1 MDQQM
6 FDQIVKAVVEEIA
19 LTNAGFLPAD
29 EDSLKLVKLKAEA
42 EKAKAEMAEAKL
54 NEQRA
59 QIELEKAQETVANL
73 KLANQKLQLET
84 DYLRQQ
90 KKLADTK
97 VQLEVEKLQQENVLR
112 QQEIENYRMWVP
124 AGTMEKAVMT
134 NFNRMRKKMMSDYGH
149 MDSPAHD
156 AHQSGFGSFVDGIFN

>member
-1 MDQQM
+1 MDQKM

-54 NEQRA
+54 NQRRA
-59 QIELEKAQETVANL
+59 EIELEKAQETVANL
-73 KLANQKLQLET
+73 RLANQKLQLET

-90 KKLADTK
+90 KKLSDAK
-97 VQLEVEKLQQENVLR
+97 VWLEVEKLQQENVLR
-112 QQEIENYRMWVP
+112 QQEIENYRMWTP
-124 AGTMEKAVMT
+124 AGTMEKAVMN
-134 NFNRMRKKMMSDYGH
+134 NFNRMRKKMMSDYDH
-149 MDSPAHD
+149 DSFAHGE
-156 AHQSGFGSFVDGIFN
+156 HQGGFGAFLDGVFN

>member
-59 QIELEKAQETVANL
+59 KIELEKAQETVANL

-90 KKLADTK
+90 KKLSDAK
-97 VQLEVEKLQQENVLR
+97 VWLEVEKLQQENVLR
-112 QQEIENYRMWVP
+112 QQEIENYRMWTP
-124 AGTMEKAVMT
+124 AGTMEKAVMN
-134 NFNRMRKKMMSDYGH
+134 NFNRMRKKMMSDYDH
-149 MDSPAHD
+149 DSFAH
-156 AHQSGFGSFVDGIFN
+156 HEQKGGFGSFVDGIFN

>member
-1 MDQQM
+1 MDQKM
-6 FDQIVKAVVEEIA
+6 LDQIVKAVVEEIA
-19 LTNAGFLPAD
+19 LTNAGFMPAD

-59 QIELEKAQETVANL
+59 KIELEKAQETVANL

-90 KKLADTK
+90 KKLSDAK
-97 VQLEVEKLQQENVLR
+97 VWLEVEKLQQENALR
-112 QQEIENYRMWVP
+112 QQEIESYRMWVP
-124 AGTMEKAVMT
+124 AGTMESSVMN
-134 NFNRMRKKMMSDYGH
+134 NFNRMRKKMMSDYNY
-149 MDSPAHD
+149 MDSSAHD
-156 AHQSGFGSFVDGIFN
+156 EHQSGFGSFVDGIFN

>member
-1 MDQQM
+1 MDQKM

-29 EDSLKLVKLKAEA
+29 ADSLQLVKLKAEA

-73 KLANQKLQLET
+73 KLANQKLQLEA
-84 DYLRQQ
+84 DYLRRQQ
-90 KKLADTK
+90 LLSDTK
-97 VQLEVEKLQQENVLR
+97 AQLEVEKLQQENVLR

-124 AGTMEKAVMT
+124 AGTMEKAVMN
-134 NFNRMRKKMMSDYGH
+134 NFNRMRKKMMSDYG
-149 MDSPAHD
+149 SPAHD